1 MKVSDPFQ
9 PVVFQPPRQEQGH
22 VFDEDVGGFQPEPL
36 ERISYDAADRVF
48 RTDQQVIHFVN
59 IPFLGHHFPDQ
70 AELEGSY
77 IRRSVDRMLPV
88 LFRQFARRQQIAH
101 DLSQIDVDA
110 GPYLIAEMQVH
121 PEDIIRS
128 EGFHFILFLV
138 RLVGGIDTDKPV
150 GIGPLRVFIQD
161 RIQNIP
167 VDFFR
172 IVYPGRFFPDR
183 PP

>member
-1 MKVSDPFQ
+1 
-9 PVVFQPPRQEQGH
+9 
-22 VFDEDVGGFQPEPL
+22 
-36 ERISYDAADRVF
+36 
-48 RTDQQVIHFVN
+48 
-59 IPFLGHHFPDQ
+59 
-70 AELEGSY
+70 
-77 IRRSVDRMLPV
+77 MLPV

-110 GPYLIAEMQVH
+110 GPYLIAKVQTH

-150 GIGPLRVFIQD
+150 GIGPLRVFIKD
-161 RIQNIP
+161 RIQDIL

-172 IVYPGRFFPDR
+172 IVPLDQINHIVAAHRNGFIVLQVFNSRQMFPHIQERVLRLFNLRSPVPGEHDKENRQGNDDGHIAAHHKFSQA
-183 PP
+183 